1 MAHSLVPAT
10 NGNTTNDNTSQQH
23 LPTSMISCAL
33 SGVSPPTD
41 PVISPHTGLVYE
53 RSLLLKHLQLNGNTE
68 PNTEHT
74 LDPSQL
80 IAVNVSSTLRPRPP
94 TATSIPS
101 LISLF
106 QQEWDT
112 LMLENYYL
120 RQQLDGTRKELTQVL
135 YQHDAAVR
143 VISRL
148 MKEKDELAQQ
158 LQTTQQ
164 SIQQAG
170 LQQPSAIAA
179 AVGNKRRTEDE
190 SMQVESQPASTLR

>member
-1 MAHSLVPAT
+1 
-10 NGNTTNDNTSQQH
+10 
-23 LPTSMISCAL
+23 MISCAL

-53 RSLLLKHLQLNGNTE
+53 RSLLLKHLQLHHNTE
-68 PNTEHT
+68 PNTDHT

-80 IAVNVSSTLRPRPP
+80 IPLKVSSTLRPRPP
-94 TATSIPS
+94 SATSIPS

-120 RQQLDGTRKELTQVL
+120 RQQLDGTRKELTQIL
-135 YQHDAAVR
+135 YQQDAAVR

-148 MKEKDELAQQ
+148 MKEKDELTEQ
-158 LQTTQQ
+158 LQTVQQ
-164 SIQQAG
+164 SLQQAVP
-170 LQQPSAIAA
+170 QQPTAA
-179 AVGNKRRTEDE
+179 AVGSKRRAADD
-190 SMQVESQPASTLR
+190 SMQVESQPPAANDTEVSCKRNFRSGPSADNAY